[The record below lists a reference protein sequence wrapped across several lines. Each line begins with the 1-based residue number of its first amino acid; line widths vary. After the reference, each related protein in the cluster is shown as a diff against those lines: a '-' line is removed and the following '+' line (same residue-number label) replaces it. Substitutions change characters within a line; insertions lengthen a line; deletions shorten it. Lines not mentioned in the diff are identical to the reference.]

1 MIDVQK
7 LLKDFLK
14 NTAIKQPLL
23 TMRIFAKDC
32 ANQDL
37 PILLCGLV
45 LH

>member
-14 NTAIKQPLL
+14 NTTIKQPLL
-23 TMRIFAKDC
+23 TMRIFSKDV

-37 PILLCGLV
+37 PILLCSLV